1 MPSKFDYALVQSLMV
16 GTVGALFYYFAAAL
30 GSKQLAKMIRFVT
43 ILIIINTAAGVTWE
57 GITAIRDKVSG
68 IADAINNFGD
78 KFNWLTE
85 RPDINP
91 LVEQLPELSEINPPV
106 DKEELWDLFT
116 RFPKKG
122 GS

>member
-1 MPSKFDYALVQSLMV
+1 MPSKFDVALIQCLMT
-16 GTVGALFYYFAAAL
+16 GTVGALFYYFAGAL

-43 ILIIINTAAGVTWE
+43 ILVIINTAAGVTWE
-57 GITAIRDKVSG
+57 GIAAIRDKVNG

-85 RPDINP
+85 RPDISP
-91 LVEQLPELSEINPPV
+91 LVPELSEINPPV
-106 DKEELWDLFT
+106 DKEELWNWLT
-116 RFPKKG
+116 KFPKKG